1 MRPLAELSNRLRNRK
16 LPHNHPPSKNA
27 RHTYKDSTVDTA
39 SSLMA
44 LDEKTIRNHFLTKL
58 LRWIAL
64 WFRNVDDMA
73 DTILAQ
79 RDTRRLVTRWLWT
92 LVKGPLEA
100 KTRFNRTY
108 YYQRNLF
115 GDPEKIVT
123 WFDALCNIKGWE
135 QCIKSANIYNFD
147 KTEVPMG

>member
-1 MRPLAELSNRLRNRK
+1 MRKRLE
-16 LPHNHPPSKNA
+16 S
-27 RHTYKDSTVDTA
+27 
-39 SSLMA
+39 
-44 LDEKTIRNHFLTKL
+44 IFLTKL

-92 LVKGPLEA
+92 LVKGPLEV

-115 GDPEKIVT
+115 GDPENIVT
-123 WFDALCNIKGWE
+123 WFDALCNIKVWK

-147 KTEVPMG
+147 KTEVSMGQISPWTVLGDPKLLR